1 MNTRFLLLP
10 VIVWAAG
17 SLAGAEFT
25 AADLEFFEKKIRPVL
40 AEHCYKC
47 HSADTK
53 KLKGDL
59 MLDYRAGVFKG
70 GETGPAIVFAK
81 PEQSLLIEAI
91 EYDNVDLEMPPRG
104 KLSDQ
109 QIADFT
115 EWVKRGAP
123 WPKEAAVGPGARA
136 QFDLAKRKAE
146 HWAWQPVQAGAPPK
160 VKQADWPASPIDQ
173 FILAKLEAAGLKP
186 AGSADKRALIRRA
199 YFDLIGLPPTPAQVE
214 AFVEDNS
221 PKAFEK
227 VVEELLA
234 APQYGERWARH
245 WLDLM
250 RYAETFGHEFD
261 YMNQEVWRYRDYVIR
276 AFNDDVPYD
285 RFVKEHIAGD
295 LLKPRFAK
303 DGGWNESRLATAWWW
318 LGQHCHSPVD
328 VRAYQAEIIDNQI
341 DVLGKAF
348 QGMTIACA
356 RCHDH
361 KFDAIST
368 KDYYALYGMIG
379 SGSFSHGAVDGPD
392 KFTELQ
398 KGLVDLKQKIQST
411 LPNPAVVA
419 PVPAEQ
425 ANKQYQLISD
435 IRKTQGHDW
444 FADGAAWTD
453 SLTDADDFT
462 VNAKVVRR
470 ALPGWLH
477 SGLLSR
483 KLQGTLRSPTF
494 TLSENNVH
502 LLTYGRDVRI
512 NLVIDNF
519 KIIKNPIYG
528 GLTRNLNNE
537 EPHWEVFNVSMWK
550 GHQAYIEIADLTN
563 SDPAGRGSGP
573 DGYAAVQQLWI
584 SAEGRPPA
592 GTLSKRPAETPLVV
606 EALPHGAAYQK
617 LADAVARPTVVP
629 VMLEGT
635 ALNEKVFI
643 RGSHKNLGEEVPRR
657 FLTAFDNAK
666 PAGADETGRFAL
678 AMHIAD
684 PANPLTARVYSNR
697 IWHHLLGRG
706 IVPSTDNFG
715 VLGEAPTH
723 PELLDWLANYLV
735 QKGWS
740 TKEVIRAI
748 MLSKTYRMTSR
759 PSDAV
764 TESKDPTNKLLHRM
778 RVRRLQGEAIR
789 DAILAVSGR
798 LDSVMYGPPVA
809 VHLTPFMEGRGRPR
823 SGPLD
828 GAGRRTLYQEVRR
841 NFLSPMMLAFDMP
854 QPLSTFGRR
863 TDSNVPAQALIMM
876 NDPFVVEQAKLWGK
890 RMLATGPDDAAR
902 VRAAYAL
909 AFSREPSD
917 AEQTTVSAFLNAQA
931 KAHGEAQPGEKA
943 WADFCHALLNVKEF
957 VFLN

>member
-1 MNTRFLLLP
+1 MISPSTPR
-10 VIVWAAG
+10 
-17 SLAGAEFT
+17 S
-25 AADLEFFEKKIRPVL
+25 
-40 AEHCYKC
+40 
-47 HSADTK
+47 
-53 KLKGDL
+53 
-59 MLDYRAGVFKG
+59 RA
-70 GETGPAIVFAK
+70 
-81 PEQSLLIEAI
+81 
-91 EYDNVDLEMPPRG
+91 
-104 KLSDQ
+104 
-109 QIADFT
+109 
-115 EWVKRGAP
+115 
-123 WPKEAAVGPGARA
+123 
-136 QFDLAKRKAE
+136 
-146 HWAWQPVQAGAPPK
+146 
-160 VKQADWPASPIDQ
+160 
-173 FILAKLEAAGLKP
+173 
-186 AGSADKRALIRRA
+186 
-199 YFDLIGLPPTPAQVE
+199 
-214 AFVEDNS
+214 
-221 PKAFEK
+221 
-227 VVEELLA
+227 
-234 APQYGERWARH
+234 
-245 WLDLM
+245 
-250 RYAETFGHEFD
+250 
-261 YMNQEVWRYRDYVIR
+261 
-276 AFNDDVPYD
+276 
-285 RFVKEHIAGD
+285 
-295 LLKPRFAK
+295 
-303 DGGWNESRLATAWWW
+303 
-318 LGQHCHSPVD
+318 
-328 VRAYQAEIIDNQI
+328 
-341 DVLGKAF
+341 
-348 QGMTIACA
+348 A
-356 RCHDH
+356 RC
-361 KFDAIST
+361 
-368 KDYYALYGMIG
+368 
-379 SGSFSHGAVDGPD
+379 
-392 KFTELQ
+392 
-398 KGLVDLKQKIQST
+398 
-411 LPNPAVVA
+411 
-419 PVPAEQ
+419 PVGCTADCSA
-425 ANKQYQLISD
+425 ANF
-435 IRKTQGHDW
+435 RE
-444 FADGAAWTD
+444 
-453 SLTDADDFT
+453 
-462 VNAKVVRR
+462 
-470 ALPGWLH
+470 P
-477 SGLLSR
+477 
-483 KLQGTLRSPTF
+483 LRSPTF
-494 TLSENNVH
+494 TLSENHVH

-512 NLVIDNF
+512 NLVVDNF
-519 KIIKNPIYG
+519 KIIRNPIYG

-592 GTLSKRPAETPLVV
+592 GALSKRPAETPLAV

-617 LADAVARPTVVP
+617 LADTVGRPTVVP

-666 PAGADETGRFAL
+666 PAGADQTGRFAL
-678 AMHIAD
+678 ATHIAD

-759 PSDAV
+759 PSDAA
-764 TESKDPTNKLLHRM
+764 TEAKDPTNKLLHRM

-789 DAILAVSGR
+789 DAILTVSGR

-917 AEQTTVSAFLNAQA
+917 AEQTTASAFLNAQA

>member
-10 VIVWAAG
+10 VVLWAANLL
-17 SLAGAEFT
+17 SGADFT

-47 HSADTK
+47 HSADAK

-59 MLDYRAGVFKG
+59 MLDHRAGVFKG
-70 GETGPAIVFAK
+70 GDTGPAIVSGK

-123 WPKEAAVGPGARA
+123 WPKEAAVGPGARE

-186 AGSADKRALIRRA
+186 AGPADKRALIRRA
-199 YFDLIGLPPTPAQVE
+199 YFDLIGLPPTPEQVQ
-214 AFVEDNS
+214 AFVADNS

-227 VVEELLA
+227 VVDELLA
-234 APQYGERWARH
+234 SPHFGERWGRH

-261 YMNQEVWRYRDYVIR
+261 FMNQEVWRYRDYVIR
-276 AFNDDVPYD
+276 AFNGDVPYD

-295 LLKPRFAK
+295 LLQPRYAK

-328 VRAYQAEIIDNQI
+328 VRAYQAEVIDNQI
-341 DVLGKAF
+341 DVIGKAF

-368 KDYYALYGMIG
+368 ADYYALYGLIE
-379 SGSFSHGAVDGPD
+379 SGSFSHGAVDGPE
-392 KFTELQ
+392 KFAALQ
-398 KGLVDLKQKIQST
+398 KGMADLKQKIRPT
-411 LPNPAVVA
+411 LPKQDEAA
-419 PVPAEQ
+419 PPPAE
-425 ANKQYQLISD
+425 ANEKHQLISD
-435 IRKTQGHDW
+435 IRKTQGRDW
-444 FADGAAWTD
+444 FADGEAWAD
-453 SLTDADDFT
+453 ALTKPGDFT
-462 VNAKVVRR
+462 VNAKASRR
-470 ALPGWLH
+470 TLPNWLH
-477 SGLLSR
+477 SAKLSR

-494 TLSENNVH
+494 TLSENHVH
-502 LLTYGRDVRI
+502 LLTMGRDVRI
-512 NLVIDNF
+512 NLVVDNF
-519 KIIKNPIYG
+519 KIIRNPIYG
-528 GLTRNLNNE
+528 GLTRNMNNE

-550 GHQAYIEIADLTN
+550 GHQCYIEIADLTN
-563 SDPAGRGSGP
+563 SDPAGRGSGA
-573 DGYAAVQQLWI
+573 DGWAAVQQLWI

-592 GTLSKRPAETPLVV
+592 GALAKRPAEVPLAV
-606 EALPHGAAYQK
+606 ETLPHGAAYQK
-617 LADAVARPTVVP
+617 LADSVARPTVVP

-635 ALNEKVFI
+635 ARNEKVFI
-643 RGSHKNLGEEVPRR
+643 RGSHKNLGTEVPRR
-657 FLTAFDNAK
+657 FLEALDAP
-666 PAGADETGRFAL
+666 PAADQTGRFEL
-678 AMHIAD
+678 AKHIAD
-684 PANPLTARVYSNR
+684 PANPLTARVYVNR
-697 IWHHLLGRG
+697 VWHHLLGRG

-723 PELLDWLANYLV
+723 PALLDWLANHLV

-740 TKEVIRAI
+740 SKEIIRTI
-748 MLSKTYRMTSR
+748 MLSQTYRMSSR
-759 PSDAV
+759 PTDAAA
-764 TESKDPTNKLLHRM
+764 EEKDPTNALLHRM

-798 LDSVMYGPPVA
+798 LDKKMFGPPVA
-809 VHLTPFMEGRGRPR
+809 VHLTSFMEGRGRPR
-823 SGPLD
+823 SGPVD
-828 GAGRRTLYQEVRR
+828 GAGRRTVYQEVRR

-863 TDSNVPAQALIMM
+863 TTSNVPAQALILM
-876 NDPFVVEQAKLWGK
+876 NDPFVVEQSKLWAK
-890 RMLATGPDDAAR
+890 RLLAGGPDDAMR
-902 VRAAYAL
+902 VRAAYAH
-909 AFSREPSD
+909 AFSREPTAD
-917 AEQTTVSAFLNAQA
+917 EQAIAKAFLTTQA
-931 KAHGEAQPGEKA
+931 KAHNEAQPGEKA
-943 WADFCHALLNVKEF
+943 WTDFCHALFNVKEF
-957 VFLN
+957 VFVN